1 MKRLNIITLGV
12 HKLDKS
18 KNFFEELFEWTPKDE
33 ESEKIIFYNMGGWIL
48 ALYPRELLAE
58 DAQVSSEGNGFSG
71 ITLAHN
77 AINKE
82 EVELTLKKAE
92 SLGAKII
99 KPAQEV
105 FWGGYSGYF
114 KDLDGHLWEV
124 AFNPFTKTLDDGT
137 LDIPKI

>member
-12 HKLDKS
+12 HHLEKS
-18 KNFFEELFEWTPKDE
+18 KQFFEDLFGWVPKDE

-58 DAQVSSEGNGFSG
+58 DATVSPEGRGFSG

-77 AINKE
+77 SINKE
-82 EVELTLKKAE
+82 EVEITLNNAE
-92 SLGAKII
+92 KLGAEIV

-114 KDLDGHLWEV
+114 RDLDGHLWEV
-124 AFNPFTKTLDDGT
+124 AYNPFTKTLEDGT